1 MCCFF
6 LACFCLHCTPILPSH
21 SHFPFLTTAQALKWT
36 LAATFVR
43 FFFLLS
49 YPFPFVS
56 NHPHPPSPFPSTLTT
71 LSIYFQDSRFHS
83 NVIIALHGQDC
94 IGSAGF
100 VAGHATQHWDND
112 CVVYG
117 TETVT
122 NIFENCWEQVPPGNS
137 PIHGFNNRYYTKKV
151 RLTTYGARKGIFSWH
166 VWVII
171 DQAPL
176 IFSSCF

>member
-1 MCCFF
+1 MMPQVCAVLLFS
-6 LACFCLHCTPILPSH
+6 CFCLPCTPILPSH
-21 SHFPFLTTAQALKWT
+21 HTFLLTAAQALKWT
-36 LAATFVR
+36 LAATFVY
-43 FFFLLS
+43 FSLFLSFLPSSFCSQPSSPPFTFLSTLILS
-49 YPFPFVS
+49 YS
-56 NHPHPPSPFPSTLTT
+56 

-117 TETVT
+117 TETV
-122 NIFENCWEQVPPGNS
+122 NGLFENCWTQVPPGNS

-151 RLTTYGARKGIFSWH
+151 RLITNGTRR
-166 VWVII
+166 V
-171 DQAPL
+171 
-176 IFSSCF
+176 SSLGMRGSSYSI